1 MNWFEAQKGERGKFA
16 PPFRMYGPEL
26 TCISLEH
33 MLVPSKVI
41 GSPNMS
47 LLKYA
52 ATFDRDVKSVHVLY
66 QVGNVE
72 GKGLIVVMLS
82 MEEGIATSVLV
93 TLLKKEWAKL
103 CEDQAILRLES
114 IMLLIC

>member
-1 MNWFEAQKGERGKFA
+1 
-16 PPFRMYGPEL
+16 
-26 TCISLEH
+26 
-33 MLVPSKVI
+33 
-41 GSPNMS
+41 MS
-47 LLKYA
+47 SLKYA